1 MAEMFAYI
9 STVVFAMLFVVWSGK
24 NWSNISLKMMFFGLA
39 ASGAFVSLQHL
50 GYLVKL

>member
-9 STVVFAMLFVVWSGK
+9 STVVFAMLFVVWNSK
-24 NWSNISLKMMFFGLA
+24 NWLNVSLKMVFFGLA
-39 ASGAFVSLQHL
+39 AMGAFVSLQQL